1 MIAWVVSI
9 YLITNY
15 LFIINCTNLLQMTTI
30 DLPVILLSAAVTVA
44 TGRKAEVVTDRLT
57 DILNGRWRY

>member
-1 MIAWVVSI
+1 
-9 YLITNY
+9 
-15 LFIINCTNLLQMTTI
+15 MTTI

-57 DILNGRWRY
+57 DILNGRWRYESVGYSSAGDHLTRIKITFSLI